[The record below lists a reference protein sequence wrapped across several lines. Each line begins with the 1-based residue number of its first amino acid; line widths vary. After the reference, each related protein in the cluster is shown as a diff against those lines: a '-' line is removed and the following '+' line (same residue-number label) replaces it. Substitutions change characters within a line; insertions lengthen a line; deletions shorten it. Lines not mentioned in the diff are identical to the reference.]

1 MRMRPLVVQLAVLAG
16 LAAVWAVAAY
26 FLWDSVVPSSL
37 SLPNLDP
44 SRYFNA
50 HTLSRTADFER
61 FLELTWVAEQVL
73 LVAVF
78 VAYARWGV
86 AFMKE
91 SAAGP
96 IGTGIFLAMMGFAL
110 AWFVRVPF
118 QVLDTWWERKY
129 HVLNQSY
136 VSVVLGGW
144 LALGFTFLTLS
155 VAVAIVMNIARWLP
169 RLWWVAAVPVFVGI
183 AILQTFVGP
192 YLLGGHSLAADDPQ
206 LARAAQR
213 IERQEGLSGIP
224 VKVLVVHDYTP
235 EENAFATGLGP
246 SRRVFLFDTILTGGL
261 NERQLETVIAHEMGH
276 QARMHLWKEAGWYAL
291 FAFPEAF
298 LIAFFARRR
307 GGIARPEAIPV
318 ALLVAVLFT
327 LVTIPLENTISRHYE
342 AEADWMA
349 LRTTRSPAA
358 LTAVMRHFG
367 SYDLASPDPPT
378 WAYILYDD
386 HPTLMQRIAMARA
399 WSARNR

>member
-1 MRMRPLVVQLAVLAG
+1 MSARLVWRVVAAAG

-26 FLWDSVVPSSL
+26 FLWDSVIPSSL
-37 SLPNLDP
+37 SLPDLDP
-44 SRYFNA
+44 HRYFSS

-86 AFMKE
+86 GFMKE

-110 AWFVRVPF
+110 TWFVRVPF
-118 QVLDTWWERKY
+118 EILNTWWERKY
-129 HVLNQSY
+129 HVLNVSY
-136 VSVVLGGW
+136 LAVVFGGW
-144 LALGFTFLTLS
+144 LSLGVTFLTLS

-169 RLWWVAAVPVFVGI
+169 RLWWIAAVPVFVGI
-183 AILQTFVGP
+183 ALLQTFVGP
-192 YLLGGHSLAADDPQ
+192 YLLGGHSLSSDDPA
-206 LARAAQR
+206 LAAAARQ
-213 IERQEGLSGIP
+213 IERKEGLSGIP

-246 SRRVFLFDTILTGGL
+246 SRRVYLFDTILVGGL
-261 NERQLETVIAHEMGH
+261 NERQLETVLAHEYGH
-276 QARMHLWKEAGWYAL
+276 QARDHLWKEIGWYAL

-307 GGIARPEAIPV
+307 GGISRPEAIPV
-318 ALLVAVLFT
+318 ALLVAVVFS
-327 LVTIPLENTISRHYE
+327 LVAIPLENVISRHYE
-342 AEADWMA
+342 AEADWMS
-349 LRTTRSPAA
+349 LKTTRSPAA
-358 LTAVMRHFG
+358 FAAVMRHFG
-367 SYDLASPDPPT
+367 RYDLASPDPPT

-386 HPTLMQRIAMARA
+386 HPTLMQRIAMAEA
-399 WSARNR
+399 WSGRNR